1 MKYTVYVFDAN
12 VFETYCQCEF
22 VWFLVSVFAIY
33 GMTERVVSL
42 RCFFF
47 IVAGEIEMFIH
58 VSAKLDFESSQLI
71 GFRPNSDLRL
81 GKNVLIL
88 SVYSGQKKEFRP
100 LAPR

>member
-1 MKYTVYVFDAN
+1 
-12 VFETYCQCEF
+12 
-22 VWFLVSVFAIY
+22 
-33 GMTERVVSL
+33 
-42 RCFFF
+42 
-47 IVAGEIEMFIH
+47 MFIH